1 MTTDDI
7 FLRRAWLIDHVKAHP
22 GIKLNQILY
31 DWQKSS
37 VSDFGEL
44 EMGRST
50 FFNELDKIDRM
61 FGIHISTKPGK
72 RYGGYFVTNSN
83 GVFDYKIHRWLLS
96 IIDTGFKVNRC
107 THLYDRFLT
116 DEFPSEN
123 GRLKPIIEAM
133 ETDKKIN
140 IIYKPYNK
148 ETSTTKISP
157 YCIKTYKHRFY
168 VLGRLDSG
176 HFRIYSFDRMKD
188 VGITEEGFT
197 VSKDFDAEAFFYNFY
212 GVFINTEDEEPS
224 DIIVRAYEDE
234 WNYLMDV
241 PLHHSQHLVCR
252 SENYADFCIT
262 IFPTNDF
269 IGDILQQAGRLEII
283 SPVSVRLKIASITDR
298 LHRQYT

>member
-1 MTTDDI
+1 MT
-7 FLRRAWLIDHVKAHP
+7 FSFAEHGWLTMWRPIRESNSIKSCTTGRNLQCPTSESWRWGAAHSSTS
-22 GIKLNQILY
+22 
-31 DWQKSS
+31 WTKSTECLAYTS
-37 VSDFGEL
+37 VP
-44 EMGRST
+44 
-50 FFNELDKIDRM
+50 
-61 FGIHISTKPGK
+61 KPGK

-188 VGITEEGFT
+188 VE
-197 VSKDFDAEAFFYNFY
+197 
-212 GVFINTEDEEPS
+212 
-224 DIIVRAYEDE
+224 
-234 WNYLMDV
+234 
-241 PLHHSQHLVCR
+241 
-252 SENYADFCIT
+252 
-262 IFPTNDF
+262 
-269 IGDILQQAGRLEII
+269 
-283 SPVSVRLKIASITDR
+283 
-298 LHRQYT
+298 